1 MSDGPLAPSPARLD
15 EKMLAGI
22 FVGGQ
27 STRMGGRPK
36 GLLRA
41 PSGETLVERWSSI
54 FAALSIPAV
63 LVGQNP
69 AYARLGIEQLD
80 DAPPDIGPLGGL
92 LALLERARSGFAIA
106 VACDMPF
113 VSLALVERLARHPSA
128 AAAVAPRA
136 DGLWQTLFSRFRV
149 ADALAPARE
158 HVLRKV
164 HSMQR
169 LLDALDATPLALD
182 ARESAEL
189 TDWDT
194 PDDIERG

>member
-1 MSDGPLAPSPARLD
+1 MSSGRFANAEDDG
-15 EKMLAGI
+15 MLAGI

-41 PSGETLVERWSSI
+41 RSGETLVERWSSI
-54 FAALSIPAV
+54 FAALSIPTV

-69 AYARLGIEQLD
+69 AYARLGIEQLE
-80 DAPPDIGPLGGL
+80 DAAPNIGPLGGL
-92 LALLERARSGFAIA
+92 LALLERAKSGFAIA

-113 VSLALVERLARHPSA
+113 VSLTLVERLARHSSA

-136 DGLWQTLFSRFRV
+136 DGVWQTLFSRFRV
-149 ADALAPARE
+149 AAALPPTRE
-158 HVLRKV
+158 QVLRKV

-169 LLDALDATPLALD
+169 LFDTLDATPFELNTSE
-182 ARESAEL
+182 RAEL
-189 TDWDT
+189 IDWDT
-194 PDDIERG
+194 PGDIERGE

>member
-1 MSDGPLAPSPARLD
+1 M
-15 EKMLAGI
+15 MLAGI
-22 FVGGQ
+22 FVGGR

-41 PSGETLVERWSSI
+41 SSGETVVERWSSI

-63 LVGQNP
+63 LVGENP
-69 AYARLGIEQLD
+69 AYARFGIEQLA
-80 DAPPDIGPLGGL
+80 DAVPEIGPMGGL
-92 LALLERARSGFAIA
+92 LALFERARSGFALA

-128 AAAVAPRA
+128 AAAVAPRT
-136 DGLWQTLFSRFRV
+136 DGVWQTLFSRFRV

-158 HVLRKV
+158 QVSRRV

-169 LLDALDATPLALD
+169 LFDALDATPLEID
-182 ARESAEL
+182 ARERAEL
-189 TDWDT
+189 ADWDT
-194 PDDIERG
+194 PEDIAQGR